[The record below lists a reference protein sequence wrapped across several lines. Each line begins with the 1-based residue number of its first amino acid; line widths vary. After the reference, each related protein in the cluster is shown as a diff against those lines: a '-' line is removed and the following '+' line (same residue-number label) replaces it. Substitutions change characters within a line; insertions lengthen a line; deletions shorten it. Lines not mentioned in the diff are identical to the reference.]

1 MHWASVIF
9 QIRGRYFQFLRDS
22 KQKEHVPPPRMLLLV
37 SQMPSTQ
44 MGQFART
51 SAKMARAAVVILSL
65 APPKAPPKEASK
77 FLCAPAS
84 PAPAPASSPSHSWNR
99 MAGTEALSVPF
110 PFRIGE

>member
-51 SAKMARAAVVILSL
+51 SAKMARAAEGASEGGEQVSMCPGIPFAVGAGAGFL
-65 APPKAPPKEASK
+65 ALPLLESDG
-77 FLCAPAS
+77 
-84 PAPAPASSPSHSWNR
+84 R
-99 MAGTEALSVPF
+99 DRGALRSVPLQD
-110 PFRIGE
+110 RREGSDQ